1 MHIKSLL
8 QNSSLASNP
17 ETVQKG
23 SDARRDEEARE
34 GCTFGGYGERAPAG
48 ETTQT
53 GLFQRS
59 PGLSPLGAL
68 YLAQFLS
75 AFVDNMILFIAQAI
89 ILRNNYPG
97 YYLPLVQS
105 MFLFSFIILSPWVGR
120 FADRHAKARVL
131 IVGNLI
137 KAAGI
142 LLLMLGFDPAASYAV
157 VGAGAVIYSPAKYG
171 ILPLLTRTGPE
182 LLQANSHI
190 ETYTILAILT
200 GSVAGGYLADLS
212 ISAALMTALALYGL
226 SVMVN
231 LWIPRNPPNPAITY
245 RHAVAEFIRD
255 TRALLQ
261 NPRSAYSLIGTGSF
275 WLSSAVLRMM
285 VFAWLP
291 LILGI
296 TSGMAISMI
305 IAVTGVGIALG
316 AMITPYIIPVDKI
329 KRTLWFG
336 LAMAFSILAF
346 TLIHT
351 LPLTILFLLLIG
363 CFGGIYI
370 VPMNT
375 CLQQV
380 GHSSIGAGKTIAV
393 QNFVEN
399 LCMFSGVALYTL
411 AAKSGVDINVSV
423 AVAGLAMLGFV
434 GILGLLGRKI

>member
-1 MHIKSLL
+1 M
-8 QNSSLASNP
+8 
-17 ETVQKG
+17 E
-23 SDARRDEEARE
+23 RR
-34 GCTFGGYGERAPAG
+34 
-48 ETTQT
+48 
-53 GLFQRS
+53 
-59 PGLSPLGAL
+59 LSPLGAL

-89 ILRNNYPG
+89 ILRDHYPG

-105 MFLFSFIILSPWVGR
+105 TFLFSFIIFSPWVGR
-120 FADRHAKARVL
+120 FADRHAKAQVL
-131 IVGNLI
+131 IAGNLI

-142 LLLMLGFDPAASYAV
+142 LLLLLGWDPAASYAV

-171 ILPLLTRTGPE
+171 ILPLLARTGPE

-212 ISAALMTALALYGL
+212 IPAALLAALSLYGL
-226 SVMVN
+226 SVLVN
-231 LWIPRNPPNPAITY
+231 LWIPKNPPDPGITY
-245 RHAVAEFIRD
+245 RHAVSEFIRD
-255 TRALLQ
+255 TGTLLQ

-285 VFAWLP
+285 IFAWLP
-291 LILGI
+291 LTLSI
-296 TSGMAISMI
+296 TSGTAVSMI
-305 IAVTGVGIALG
+305 IAVTGVGVALG
-316 AMITPYIIPVDKI
+316 AMITPHIIPSGHL
-329 KRTLWFG
+329 KRTLWVG
-336 LAMAFSILAF
+336 LGIAFSILAF

-351 LPLTILFLLLIG
+351 LPLAILFLFLTG

-380 GHSSIGAGKTIAV
+380 GSGGIGVGKTIAV

-411 AAKSGVDINVSV
+411 AAKAGVEINLSV
-423 AVAGLAMLGFV
+423 MVTGLAMLGFV
-434 GILGLLGRKI
+434 GVLGLIGRRL